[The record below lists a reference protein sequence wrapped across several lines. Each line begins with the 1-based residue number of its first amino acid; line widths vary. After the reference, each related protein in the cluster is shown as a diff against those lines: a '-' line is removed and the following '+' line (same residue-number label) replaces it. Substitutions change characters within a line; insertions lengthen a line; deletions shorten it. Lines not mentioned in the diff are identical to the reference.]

1 MRRVWGIAC
10 QAVSTACAKAL
21 GQDCTWCVGGTVR
34 RPECLDHSEGEGQGE
49 RQEAGEER
57 GLY

>member
-1 MRRVWGIAC
+1 MRRVWGIVC
-10 QAVSTACAKAL
+10 QTIRTACAKAL

-34 RPECLDHSEGEGQGE
+34 RPECLDHSGGEGE